1 MISTF
6 TSNSFVC
13 VCVCC
18 PISENRRHVNYIFV
32 LVCIFVFSI
41 YIGLV
46 DAAVDAA
53 PGSGVFIQL
62 HGQSLGGK
70 FTTPKIG

>member
-1 MISTF
+1 MLC
-6 TSNSFVC
+6 TSNRLQELEAEQQQIQEERELLC
-13 VCVCC
+13 RQKEAMKAEAG
-18 PISENRRHVNYIFV
+18 PIEQR
-32 LVCIFVFSI
+32 
-41 YIGLV
+41 LV

>member
-1 MISTF
+1 M
-6 TSNSFVC
+6 C
-13 VCVCC
+13 VCVRC

-32 LVCIFVFSI
+32 LVCIFVFVFSI
-41 YIGLV
+41 HIGLV

-62 HGQSLGGK
+62 HGQSLGGT